1 MARSRDP
8 GKVERVSNDQNTET
22 RLASLLFYAAVL
34 LLAWLVYRIFE
45 PFLAPLA
52 WAAVL
57 VVFCAPVHR
66 RLATRLG
73 EMTAAAL
80 STLAVA
86 LIIIAPTLW
95 ILYTFV
101 RQGFTAA
108 QSVQQQF
115 AGGGL
120 HWANNAWAWFQA
132 RYALNS
138 PPDFEGMV
146 REQGSR
152 MAELLAG
159 RLGPI
164 LRNFALFFF
173 DVFVTMLAM
182 FYLFRDGETILLHFR
197 RALPFE
203 PQFRDRMVDG
213 ARELIFA
220 TVISSLVAGAV
231 HGVAGA
237 TAFAL
242 AGIQAPVFWGVAIAF
257 CSLLPVV
264 GSALIW
270 VPTAAILVARGDLRH
285 AALISFMLIFA
296 GMIVDYFLRPW
307 IIGGRAELSGLV
319 VFISV
324 LGGISVF
331 GTLGVVLGPIVVAAA
346 ASVLDVYQM
355 REQQPLGPV
364 ECADGN
370 VIV

>member
-1 MARSRDP
+1 VTEA
-8 GKVERVSNDQNTET
+8 QNTET
-22 RLASLLFYAAVL
+22 RLAALLFYAAVL
-34 LLAWLVYRIFE
+34 LLAWLVYRIFD

-57 VVFCAPVHR
+57 VIFCAPLHR
-66 RLATRLG
+66 RLAGRLG
-73 EMTAAAL
+73 ETTAAAL

-101 RQGFTAA
+101 HQGFTAA
-108 QSVQQQF
+108 ESVQQQF
-115 AGGGL
+115 AGRGL
-120 HWANNAWAWFQA
+120 HWADDAWAWFQT

-152 MAELLAG
+152 LAGLLAG

-203 PQFRDRMVDG
+203 PPFRDRMMDG

-220 TVISSLVAGAV
+220 TVISSLVAAVV
-231 HGVAGA
+231 HGVAGGV
-237 TAFAL
+237 AFAL

-270 VPTAAILVARGDLRH
+270 VPTAAVLVARGDLRH
-285 AALISFMLIFA
+285 AAMISLTLLVA

-331 GTLGVVLGPIVVAAA
+331 GALGVVLGPIVVAAA
-346 ASVLDVYQM
+346 ASVLDIYQM
-355 REQQPLGPV
+355 REQEPLDRV
-364 ECADGN
+364 ERADGN

>member
-1 MARSRDP
+1 
-8 GKVERVSNDQNTET
+8 VSETQNTET
-22 RLASLLFYAAVL
+22 RLAALLFYAAVL
-34 LLAWLVYRIFE
+34 LLAWLVFRIFE

-57 VVFCAPVHR
+57 VVFCAPLHR
-66 RLATRLG
+66 RLAAHLG
-73 EMTAAAL
+73 ETTAAVL
-80 STLAVA
+80 STLAVS

-101 RQGFTAA
+101 RQGISAA
-108 QSVQQQF
+108 ESVQQQF

-120 HWANNAWAWFQA
+120 RWADNTWAWFQT
-132 RYALNS
+132 RFALKS

-146 REQGSR
+146 REQGSHV
-152 MAELLAG
+152 AGILAG

-164 LRNFALFFF
+164 LRNLALFFF
-173 DVFVTMLAM
+173 DVFVTLLAM
-182 FYLFRDGETILLHFR
+182 FYLFRDGDTVLLHFR

-220 TVISSLVAGAV
+220 TVISSLAAAAV
-231 HGVAGA
+231 HGVAGGA
-237 TAFAL
+237 AFAL

-270 VPTAAILVARGDLRH
+270 VPTAVVLVARGDLRH
-285 AALISFMLIFA
+285 AALISLMLLLA

-307 IIGGRAELSGLV
+307 IIGGRAELGGLV

-331 GTLGVVLGPIVVAAA
+331 GALGVVLGPIVVAAG
-346 ASVLDVYQM
+346 ASVLDIYQM
-355 REQQPLGPV
+355 REQEPPGSV
-364 ECADGN
+364 GRADGN